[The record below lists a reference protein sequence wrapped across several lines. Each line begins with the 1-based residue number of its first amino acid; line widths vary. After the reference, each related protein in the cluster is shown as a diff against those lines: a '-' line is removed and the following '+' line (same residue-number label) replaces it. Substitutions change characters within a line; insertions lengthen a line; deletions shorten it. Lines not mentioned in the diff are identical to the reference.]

1 MHIFDVI
8 EYQGDNQT
16 LVHKHEATDFNTH
29 STLVVRES
37 QRAILFKDGQALD
50 MFGPGRHVLHTDN
63 IPLLRRVIN
72 IPTNGETPFKCEVYF
87 INKTE
92 QMAIK
97 WGVGDVDFR
106 DPYFNNYRF
115 VIGANGELSIRVTDE
130 RRLIVNLVGTET
142 DYSQEH
148 FMSHFKSMIM
158 MHAKSALPKLL
169 GELKASVYSL
179 ESDLPGLSR
188 ALQAVLAI
196 EMLDYGISIERLWI
210 NAILKP
216 ENDKNFVGLNE
227 LYAQNTLQ
235 ATQAKNDYEEML
247 RQKTIELERIK
258 RDKEIR
264 LIEKQTEFE
273 MGKMDIGLK
282 GYELKMLGITRAQE
296 LGFEVMNNIAKNEG
310 IGSDVRNMGMGL
322 GMGIGVGG
330 TFGNAINYIAKDTMG
345 GLLNP
350 LSPKEEANPLENVSN
365 LFGAGQEGVYPH
377 EVNLDDWVREE
388 TEDSSG
394 NRTDDSGKAN
404 LDIDGNTNETKIN
417 SNAVSHDLEWFDK
430 ETDKLVLMKKK
441 ELLTP
446 EEFETKRQEL
456 IAMIGKG

>member
-148 FMSHFKSMIM
+148 FMNHFKTMIM

-169 GELKASVYSL
+169 GELKVSVYSL
-179 ESDLPGLSR
+179 ENDLPGLGD
-188 ALQAVLAI
+188 LGLDETILI
-196 EMLDYGISIERLWI
+196 EDDPNS
-210 NAILKP
+210 
-216 ENDKNFVGLNE
+216 NDK
-227 LYAQNTLQ
+227 
-235 ATQAKNDYEEML
+235 
-247 RQKTIELERIK
+247 TI
-258 RDKEIR
+258 
-264 LIEKQTEFE
+264 
-273 MGKMDIGLK
+273 
-282 GYELKMLGITRAQE
+282 
-296 LGFEVMNNIAKNEG
+296 
-310 IGSDVRNMGMGL
+310 
-322 GMGIGVGG
+322 
-330 TFGNAINYIAKDTMG
+330 
-345 GLLNP
+345 P
-350 LSPKEEANPLENVSN
+350 
-365 LFGAGQEGVYPH
+365 
-377 EVNLDDWVREE
+377 
-388 TEDSSG
+388 
-394 NRTDDSGKAN
+394 
-404 LDIDGNTNETKIN
+404 N
-417 SNAVSHDLEWFDK
+417 SNVQ
-430 ETDKLVLMKKK
+430 T
-441 ELLTP
+441 
-446 EEFETKRQEL
+446 
-456 IAMIGKG
+456 